1 MSHTWNDIK
10 DHSCGRYKDEM
21 DKRID
26 EAQRN
31 HKRYM
36 HYFEHWKDHVAS
48 HAKEKADR
56 WGWEVLGWGRWNRGS
71 RQRWGWGMVSNVA
84 SHTKA
89 DRWAYGRWDR
99 RSTERCSFL
108 SWLCKQRRKRTG
120 GD

>member
-1 MSHTWNDIK
+1 MSHTWSDIK

-56 WGWEVLGWGRWNRGS
+56 WACGRWGG
-71 RQRWGWGMVSNVA
+71 QGIGADGCAGAENVA
-84 SHTKA
+84 LGLPCTP
-89 DRWAYGRWDR
+89 R
-99 RSTERCSFL
+99 
-108 SWLCKQRRKRTG
+108 RTG
-120 GD
+120 GDGWC